1 MPPNRVIKPK
11 VMSTQ
16 QEQKNQRIALV
27 ISIGFHAILLVAF
40 LLLMAWRAPNPPL
53 PEYGIELNFGLDQQG
68 GGDVQPE
75 KTPVTEE
82 STPDPQ
88 EEQVQETPQEENP
101 SEAEPE
107 KTEEPIV
114 SKIESPVVVKE
125 EKKEPVKEPVKENK
139 TETKPKVTPKEEVK
153 KVEPKETLK
162 TEYKPTENKPTDKKG
177 EGGTSHGDDAGKVGD
192 KGKPEGD
199 LNKSTI
205 YDGQKG
211 GGGGGDG
218 FGLSMSG
225 WTWADNPKIP
235 ELPDNQDGRIEF
247 EIECDEDGEIVGIT
261 TLHRGLSARA
271 EQLLKDEIRRNSLMK
286 TSAGQAPARSKG
298 RVVFI
303 LKTK

>member
-1 MPPNRVIKPK
+1 MN
-11 VMSTQ
+11 TQ
-16 QEQKNQRIALV
+16 QEQKNKRVAMM
-27 ISIGFHAILLVAF
+27 ISIGFHAVLLIAF

-68 GGDVQPE
+68 GGEVQPE
-75 KTPVTEE
+75 KSPGKEE

-88 EEQVQETPQEENP
+88 EEQAQETPQEESP
-101 SEAEPE
+101 TEAEPE
-107 KTEEPIV
+107 KIEEPIV
-114 SKIESPVVVKE
+114 TKQESPVVVKE
-125 EKKEPVKEPVKENK
+125 EKKEPTKEPVKEKK
-139 TETKPKVTPKEEVK
+139 TETKTKVEPKEEVK
-153 KVEPKETLK
+153 KVEPKETVK
-162 TEYKPTENKPTDKKG
+162 TEYKPTETKATDKKG
-177 EGGTSHGDDAGKVGD
+177 EGGTSHGDDPGKQGD
-192 KGKPEGD
+192 KGNPEGKLD
-199 LNKSTI
+199 ANALYGK
-205 YDGQKG
+205 QG
-211 GGGGGDG
+211 GGANGDG

-225 WTWADNPKIP
+225 WAWADNPKIP

>member
-1 MPPNRVIKPK
+1 MN
-11 VMSTQ
+11 TQ
-16 QEQKNQRIALV
+16 QEQKNKRVAMM
-27 ISIGFHAILLVAF
+27 ISIGFHAVLLIAF

-68 GGDVQPE
+68 GGEVQPE
-75 KTPVTEE
+75 KSPGIEE
-82 STPDPQ
+82 NTPDPQ
-88 EEQVQETPQEENP
+88 EEQAQETPQEESP

-114 SKIESPVVVKE
+114 TKQESPIVVKE
-125 EKKEPVKEPVKENK
+125 EKKEPTKEPVKEKK
-139 TETKPKVTPKEEVK
+139 TETKTKVEPKEEVK
-153 KVEPKETLK
+153 KAEPKETVK
-162 TEYKPTENKPTDKKG
+162 TEYKPTETKATDKQG
-177 EGGTSHGDDAGKVGD
+177 EGGTSHGDDPGKQGD
-192 KGKPEGD
+192 KGNPEGKLD
-199 LNKSTI
+199 ANALYGK
-205 YDGQKG
+205 QG
-211 GGGGGDG
+211 GGANGDG

-225 WTWADNPKIP
+225 WAWADNPKIP